1 MGELLEVE
9 ESTLNPLNFET
20 TYFLVE
26 TYWFYHIN
34 EVIDLQVP
42 LVWDICFP
50 ELDASDDKSMVPETH
65 MSMDSLIWHMNRL
78 WEDNRLEDWGVLE
91 SSGFELGKLNG
102 EVPRLGLTGAIG
114 TELVVA
120 GVDTP
125 GLMVPFEALGPNEQD
140 LAMEIVG
147 PRSEVHRVGKAATIE
162 LNGEQRRV

>member
-34 EVIDLQVP
+34 EVIDLQV
-42 LVWDICFP
+42 VN
-50 ELDASDDKSMVPETH
+50 DKSMVPETH